1 MVKALAGLLVV
12 LTVPSLAGD
21 TWQICVEDGSSL
33 LTSPV
38 RGAVVREIRLLM
50 GRQVARIEF
59 DGCAPDVPIMRLT
72 ISAEAPDGLE
82 GVLGLAYRRSDRVQ
96 PILKVFHG
104 PLVRY
109 IGEPNNASA
118 IGRALARVAAH
129 EASHFLGQQTHHCR
143 IGLMRA
149 VLPPF
154 ELAAKDRWPFRR
166 TSRCRADDRTVARDL
181 HSTEARTMAH
191 GGFGSQRL
199 ASGPGESS
207 IR

>member
-38 RGAVVREIRLLM
+38 RGAVVREFRLLM

-59 DGCAPDVPIMRLT
+59 EECAPDGPLMRLT
-72 ISAEAPDGLE
+72 ISAEAPEGLD
-82 GVLGLAYRRSDRVQ
+82 GVLGLAYRRSGRVQ

-104 PLVRY
+104 PLMRY
-109 IGEPNNASA
+109 IGEPNNAYA

-154 ELAAKDRWPFRR
+154 ELAAKDRWPFLR
-166 TSRCRADDRTVARDL
+166 TARCRVDERTVTQDL
-181 HSTEARTMAH
+181 HSAEARAVAH

-199 ASGPGESS
+199 VSGPGESS